1 MINLK
6 CIIITTILSA
16 TLGLLVG
23 GFIVYQYINT
33 EYYKIYKTNI
43 GMMVFVK
50 DKIYNLSEMKSM
62 D

>member
-23 GFIVYQYINT
+23 GFSVYQYTNT

>member
-6 CIIITTILSA
+6 YIIMSAILGVV
-16 TLGLLVG
+16 LGLLIG
-23 GFIVYQYINT
+23 GFSVYQYINAD
-33 EYYKIYKTNI
+33 YFKIYKTNI

>member
-6 CIIITTILSA
+6 CIIITTILSV

-23 GFIVYQYINT
+23 GFSVYQYINT